1 MSLRAIPLTIIA
13 FVLYN
18 VVVLFSGLG
27 TTDPTADGGQAA
39 RALLATTIFSVKM
52 ISGGTWDFTWGDLIL
67 LVTLIIL
74 FVEIVKATY
83 TSASGLIDHGLSMLV
98 FVAVLIEFLVVPQ
111 AATSVFFLLLIALLI
126 DVVAGAIISI
136 RVARRDIGFGGID
149 H

>member
-18 VVVLFSGLG
+18 VVVLFSGSSG
-27 TTDPTADGGQAA
+27 TEGATDGGAAA
-39 RALLATTIFSVKM
+39 RALLDSTIFSITM
-52 ISGGTWDFTWGDLIL
+52 ISGGTWNFTWGDLIV
-67 LVTLIIL
+67 LVTLVIL

-98 FVAVLIEFLVVPQ
+98 FVAVLVEFIVVPQ
-111 AATSVFFLLLIALLI
+111 AATSVFFILLVALLI

-136 RVARRDIGFGGID
+136 RVARRDIGFGGLD

>member
-18 VVVLFSGLG
+18 VVVLFSGLSSA
-27 TTDPTADGGQAA
+27 DPTADGGTAA
-39 RALLATTIFSVKM
+39 RALLATNIFSITL
-52 ISGGTWDFTWGDLIL
+52 ISGGTWDFTWGDFIL
-67 LVTLIIL
+67 LVTLVIL

-83 TSASGLIDHGLSMLV
+83 TSSSGLIDHGLSMLV
-98 FVAVLIEFLVVPQ
+98 FVAVLVEFIVVPQ

-136 RVARRDIGFGGID
+136 RVARRDIGLGGID

>member
-18 VVVLFSGLG
+18 VVVLFSGSSTD
-27 TTDPTADGGQAA
+27 TTVDGGTAA
-39 RALLATTIFSVKM
+39 RALLDSNIFSLNM

-74 FVEIVKATY
+74 FIEIVKATY

-98 FVAVLIEFLVVPQ
+98 FVAVLIEFIVVPQ
-111 AATSVFFLLLIALLI
+111 AATSVFFLLMIALLI

-136 RVARRDIGFGGID
+136 RVARRDIGFTPGD
-149 H
+149 